1 MESMV
6 EVTEKVL
13 VVILTAVRVDAIRVD
28 VFTEPAI
35 GLLVNRVDTDK
46 VDTPNVFVIV
56 LFIVTVEPV
65 SVDKLNEPVVM
76 VEPVSVDKLN
86 EPVVIVEPVSV
97 DNPLMDC
104 EVIFLVERVDPTSV
118 ETDKAVAVPKVLV
131 QIADFP
137 ASGTV

>member
-1 MESMV
+1 MEDIANFLAWVNPDFAVCHDPAAYDPCEALTMVLCEFGPMESIV

-46 VDTPNVFVIV
+46 VDTPNVLVIV

-65 SVDKLNEPVVM
+65 SVDKLN
-76 VEPVSVDKLN
+76 
-86 EPVVIVEPVSV
+86 
-97 DNPLMDC
+97 
-104 EVIFLVERVDPTSV
+104 
-118 ETDKAVAVPKVLV
+118 
-131 QIADFP
+131 
-137 ASGTV
+137 